1 VGFVERAREEYRTI
15 SGVMRA
21 LRLTVPI
28 GRNPTHLFPD
38 VLAERARTH
47 GDKPALTS
55 ARETLSYRQLDE
67 RANRYAHWALA
78 QEVARGETV
87 ALLMPNRP
95 EYLAIWAGICRAGG
109 AVALLNTNLTGE
121 ALAHCVTIAE
131 PRHVIVAA
139 ELAEAFA
146 AAAPLV
152 KSPVQVWRHGGE
164 GEGEDRLDHAVE
176 DFSEASLTDAEKVAL
191 TIEDRALYIYTS
203 GTTGLPKAANINHY
217 RLMAISHGFCGV
229 MGITPDDRMYACL
242 PMYHT
247 SGGVIACGAPLVAGA
262 SVFIREKFSARDFWR
277 EIVENR
283 STLVMYIGELCRYLL
298 NTSEDPF
305 ETRHKV
311 RLFCGNGLR
320 PDIWR
325 PFKERFRIPR
335 ILEWY
340 AATEG
345 NVALFNW
352 SGREGAIGR
361 IPWYLKSR
369 FPVKVLRFDHD
380 KEEPVR
386 GSDGLC
392 VEAPPGEIGELVGE
406 IVNDPS
412 KPASRFEGYADKA
425 ATEKKVL
432 RDVGTKG
439 DRWFR
444 TGDLVWT
451 DAQGYFYF
459 ADRIGDTFRW
469 KGENVS
475 TSQVAEALTQAEGV
489 QHANVYGVEVPG
501 ADGRAGMAA
510 LVVDKSF
517 DLGAFAGVVDQRL
530 PDYARPLFLR
540 LTHDLDAT
548 GTFKPKKVELKAD
561 GFDPDKVKDPLYFRS
576 AGNGYVPLDA
586 AAYAE
591 ICAGKLLR

>member
-1 VGFVERAREEYRTI
+1 VGLVERAREEYRTI
-15 SGVMRA
+15 TGVLRA

-38 VLAERARTH
+38 VLAERAKSF

-55 ARETLSYRQLDE
+55 ARETLTYRELDA
-67 RANRYAHWALA
+67 RANRYARWALA
-78 QEVARGETV
+78 HGIARGEAV

-95 EYLAIWAGICRAGG
+95 DYVAVWAGICRAGG
-109 AVALLNTNLTGE
+109 AVALLNTNLSGE

-139 ELAEAFA
+139 ELAEAYA

-152 KSPVQVWRHGGE
+152 KGGVRVWRHGGE
-164 GEGEDRLDHAVE
+164 EGENRIDLALE
-176 DFSEASLTDAEKVAL
+176 GFSDAPLTDAENVPL

-203 GTTGLPKAANINHY
+203 GTTGMPKAANINHY

-229 MGITPDDRMYACL
+229 MGIEPDDRMYACL

-262 SVFIREKFSARDFWR
+262 TVFIREKFSARDFWR

-298 NTSEDPF
+298 NTPEDPN
-305 ETRHKV
+305 EARHSV

-325 PFKERFRIPR
+325 PFKTRFHIPR

-380 KEEPVR
+380 REEPVR
-386 GSDGLC
+386 GTDGLC

-425 ATEKKVL
+425 ATQKKVL
-432 RDVGTKG
+432 QDVEKTG

-475 TSQVAEALTQAEGV
+475 TSQVAEALTSAHGV

-501 ADGRAGMAA
+501 TDGRAGMAA

-517 DLGAFAGVVDQRL
+517 DLAEFARVVDQRL

-540 LTHDLDAT
+540 LTQDLDAT
-548 GTFKPKKVELKAD
+548 GTFKPKKIELKAA
-561 GFDPDKVKDPLYFRS
+561 GFDPAKVEDPLYFRS
-576 AGNGYVPLDA
+576 ARDGYKPLDA
-586 AAYAE
+586 EAYRE